1 MSRIIVFGA
10 GGKAGR
16 AVVDEAVKRGHEVT
30 AVVRDPSKY
39 ADLGVAAVA
48 GDVRDA
54 SSVAGLAA
62 GHDAA
67 VNAAYDPQSAPGD
80 FFVGAANAFLEG
92 LPKAGVGRAVVIGMV
107 SNLEVAP
114 GVRMLDTPDFPE
126 AYKEF
131 AQGHTAGLDT
141 LRTADTEL
149 DWVVLTP
156 PMVLDQAE
164 RTGAYRTGGDQLL
177 AKEDGTSHLSY
188 ADLAVA
194 IVDEIDNP
202 RHHRTRVAVAD

>member
-16 AVVDEAVKRGHEVT
+16 AVISEAVNRGHDVT

-39 ADLGVAAVA
+39 EDLGVTVVA
-48 GDVRDA
+48 GDVCDA
-54 SSVAGLAA
+54 SSVASLAT

-67 VNAAYDPQSAPGD
+67 VNAAYDPQSAPAD
-80 FFVGAANAFLEG
+80 FFVGAAKAFLEG

-114 GVRMLDTPDFPE
+114 GLRMLDTPDFPE
-126 AYKEF
+126 AYREF

-141 LRTADTEL
+141 LRAAETEL

-156 PMVLDQAE
+156 PMVLDLAA
-164 RTGAYRTGGDQLL
+164 RTGTYRTGGDQLL

-194 IVDEIDNP
+194 IVDEIENP
-202 RHHRTRVAVAD
+202 QHHRTRIAVAD